1 MLVSGVSISKGASLQ
16 AGIEYRCRR
25 SMGGHGEE
33 GKDALGLAGR
43 LSEQSPSRDCRFPIC
58 FFQSLSLCL
67 LPSNKMVSYG
77 GGWRLTQMTLKG
89 RLRAVASEGMGK
101 INF

>member
-1 MLVSGVSISKGASLQ
+1 MLVWGVSISEGTSLQ
-16 AGIEYRCRR
+16 AGIDSRCRH
-25 SMGGHGEE
+25 SMGEHGEE

-43 LSEQSPSRDCRFPIC
+43 LSEQSPSRDCMFPIC
-58 FFQSLSLCL
+58 LFQSLSLCASQQQDGQL
-67 LPSNKMVSYG
+67 
-77 GGWRLTQMTLKG
+77 WRRMEIETDDIKE